1 MKLSEVLEQA
11 ARRFDEIAA
20 RHLIDRET
28 LMRHHGAEPEEIEIE
43 LTRLRA
49 QHAEDRRC
57 VLESLVAVARWR
69 QLLEAQ
75 PTPWTH

>member
-49 QHAEDRRC
+49 QQAEDRRC
-57 VLESLVAVARWR
+57 LVAVARWR